1 MDDDFYD
8 FTVRHSRVT
17 DGIRYADPAALI
29 ALKAKA
35 YLNLREDKRVGRHV
49 NSKDIKKH
57 RSDVLKNVVIM
68 EDDNVE
74 APASIVACVHDFV
87 SSIHSEWDKLASP
100 LARSLDRDENFIEE
114 LLNQLE
120 ELFITQS

>member
-35 YLNLREDKRVGRHV
+35 YLNLREDKRAGRHV

-74 APASIVACVHDFV
+74 APESIVACVHDFV
-87 SSIHSEWDKLASP
+87 SSIHSEWEELASP
-100 LARSLDRDENFIEE
+100 LAKALDRDENFVEE

-120 ELFITQS
+120 ELFITQP